1 MEPQERRIAIWRSL
15 CCHRSLTVARLAAE
29 YGVSV
34 RTIYYD
40 VQKLSLIYPIENIRG
55 RYTGGIKIPDWY
67 TPNPN
72 VYTPAE
78 LAFLLKLK
86 AKMIGNDLA
95 IMNSIIERFSS

>member
-15 CCHRSLTVARLAAE
+15 CCHRSLTVAHLAAE

-40 VQKLSLIYPIENIRG
+40 VQKLSLIYPIETVRG

-67 TPNPN
+67 KQNPN
-72 VYTPAE
+72 LYTPAE
-78 LAFLLKLK
+78 LEFLLKLK
-86 AKMIGNDLA
+86 ANMTGNDLA
-95 IMNSIIERFSS
+95 LMNSIIERFS